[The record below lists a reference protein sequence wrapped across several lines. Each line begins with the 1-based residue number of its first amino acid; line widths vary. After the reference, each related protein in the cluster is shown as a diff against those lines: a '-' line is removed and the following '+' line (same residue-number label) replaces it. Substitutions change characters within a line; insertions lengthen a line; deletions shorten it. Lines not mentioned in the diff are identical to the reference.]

1 MVYDIYFGIHAE
13 MDYVVSR
20 VLRTF
25 RLLPKVVQ
33 CINTTYYTSV
43 KVSIFLRLNFVSG
56 RDTGDKTGVDNF
68 KSIIYCITDGN
79 D

>member
-1 MVYDIYFGIHAE
+1 MVGGIYSGIRAGIGL
-13 MDYVVSR
+13 VIIR

-25 RLLPKVVQ
+25 KLLPNVVQ
-33 CINTTYYTSV
+33 YINITYYTSV
-43 KVSIFLRLNFVSG
+43 KLSIFLRLNFVSG